1 MSIAKADNFGRVY
14 LVGAGPGDAG
24 LITVRGLTLLRRADV
39 VIYDALVNRALLDE
53 APASAVK
60 IDAGKRAKEHTLTQ
74 DQTNNLLVEHARQGK
89 IVVRLKGGDPYLF
102 GRGAEEAIYVAQ
114 HGVPVEVV
122 PGVTSGIAAPAYAG
136 IAVTHRQYASS
147 VTFVTA
153 HEDPRKFQSS
163 TPSSDESGDAGSF
176 VDYQALAQLVKAGGT
191 LCLYMGVGRLSC
203 LVQTFMG
210 YGLNGDTPAAV
221 VQWGTTP
228 KQKQVRSTLMNL
240 AVSVEQAGI
249 AAPAMIVIGA
259 VAGVHEPG
267 LDFFLKKPLLGQR
280 IIITRTRSQSSQ
292 LRLLLEEQGALVLEA
307 PTIERVE
314 PTTDDLA
321 QFDAAMH
328 QLQNYHWLVLTSV
341 GGVEALAQ
349 RLALLQLDARVLGAV
364 KLAAVGDSTAA
375 ALWDHLRLRADL
387 VPTQFDG
394 DSLAQALAAHGAVR
408 GQRMLLLRAD
418 LSREDLPKLLTEAG
432 AEVTCITAYHTRITS
447 QLPDEVLQALRHGEV
462 DWVTFTSGSTARN
475 LVQLL
480 GEERGVLTL
489 LKTASIG
496 PVTSAAMRELGI
508 EPTLEAQVHDV
519 PGLVAAMVDFMSQS
533 VQQQQ
538 Q

>member
-24 LITVRGLTLLRRADV
+24 LITVRGLALLRQAQV

-53 APASAVK
+53 APSGAIK

-74 DQTNNLLVEHARQGK
+74 DQTNALLVEHARQGK
-89 IVVRLKGGDPYLF
+89 VVVRLKGGDPYLF

-136 IAVTHRQYASS
+136 IPVTHRQYASS

-153 HEDPRKFQSS
+153 HEDPRKSS
-163 TPSSDESGDAGSF
+163 TDTGSF

-210 YGLNGDTPAAV
+210 YGLPGDTPAAV
-221 VQWGTTP
+221 VQWGTTA
-228 KQKQVRSTLMNL
+228 KQKQVRSPL
-240 AVSVEQAGI
+240 AQLAISVEQAGI
-249 AAPAMIVIGA
+249 TAPAMIVIGA
-259 VAGVHEPG
+259 VAALNEPG
-267 LDFFLKKPLLGQR
+267 LDFFLQKPLRGQR

-292 LRLLLEEQGALVLEA
+292 LRSLLEDHGAQVLEA

-314 PTTDDLA
+314 PTPNELA
-321 QFDAAMH
+321 LFDEALR
-328 QLQNYHWLVLTSV
+328 QLHKYHWLVLTSV

-349 RLALLQLDARVLGAV
+349 RLASSKLDARALGCV
-364 KLAAVGDSTAA
+364 KLAAVGDATAS
-375 ALWDHLRLRADL
+375 ALWDQLRLRADVL
-387 VPTQFDG
+387 PTRFDG
-394 DSLAQALAAHGAVR
+394 DALGQALATQGDVH

-418 LSREDLPKLLTEAG
+418 LAREDLPCLLEQAG
-432 AEVTCITAYHTRITS
+432 AQVTCITAYQTRIAS
-447 QLPDEVLQALRHGEV
+447 QLPDDVLQALRQGEV

-475 LVQLL
+475 LMQLL
-480 GEERGVLTL
+480 GHERGLMNQV
-489 LKTASIG
+489 KRASIG
-496 PVTSAAMRELGI
+496 PVTSGVMREVGL
-508 EPTLEAQVHDV
+508 EPTVEASVHDV
-519 PGLVAAMVDFMSQS
+519 PGLVEVMAKFMAQAA
-533 VQQQQ
+533 QQQQ